1 MLDKQRALEVPLRV
15 EQGCNRLALQP
26 EIRGVEVATF
36 CVTCGMA
43 QASRINPEM
52 SCAVNADLAQGVA
65 VCVRLP
71 CTDTSPVSDIYVTLN
86 GGRPGGICSKRQQ
99 L

>member
-36 CVTCGMA
+36 CVTCGMV
-43 QASRINPEM
+43 QASRINSEM
-52 SCAVNADLAQGVA
+52 SCAVKADSAQGVA
-65 VCVRLP
+65 VRLP
-71 CTDTSPVSDIYVTLN
+71 CTGTSPVSDIYVTLN
-86 GGRPGGICSKRQQ
+86 GGRPGGICSKRQ
-99 L
+99 